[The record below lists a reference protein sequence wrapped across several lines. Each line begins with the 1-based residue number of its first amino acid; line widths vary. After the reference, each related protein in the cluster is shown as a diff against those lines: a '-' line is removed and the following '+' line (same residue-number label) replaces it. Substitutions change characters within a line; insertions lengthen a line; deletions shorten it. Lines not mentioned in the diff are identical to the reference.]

1 MVKLYVPI
9 LTQTPFAVINLT
21 FLSKVFTNIIFGNW
35 DAEDPESGIVSY
47 EIGWGSSPGLDDVWE
62 FQEIGNAKAYYAKFS
77 HGDLVKG
84 RRYYVTV
91 KAINAAGLES
101 EPVTSNGIVV
111 GKTEFVFAKN
121 DSGSFFFDT
130 VKVDSNETKEKES
143 GIGNTFGTL
152 DVPSGA
158 VEDEVKFQVYS
169 LGEKELNNGTD
180 DNTTVV
186 DPEVVKPPKVGN
198 MKW

>member
-1 MVKLYVPI
+1 M
-9 LTQTPFAVINLT
+9 
-21 FLSKVFTNIIFGNW
+21 
-35 DAEDPESGIVSY
+35 
-47 EIGWGSSPGLDDVWE
+47 
-62 FQEIGNAKAYYAKFS
+62 
-77 HGDLVKG
+77 
-84 RRYYVTV
+84 
-91 KAINAAGLES
+91 
-101 EPVTSNGIVV
+101 TSNGIVV

-130 VKVDSNETKEKES
+130 VNVNSNETKEKGS

-169 LGEKELNNGTD
+169 LGDQEFKDGTD

-186 DPEVVKPPKVGN
+186 DPEIVQPPKVRICKYKVKIQLLSISEKEFGVI
-198 MKW
+198 

>member
-1 MVKLYVPI
+1 M
-9 LTQTPFAVINLT
+9 
-21 FLSKVFTNIIFGNW
+21 S
-35 DAEDPESGIVSY
+35 
-47 EIGWGSSPGLDDVWE
+47 
-62 FQEIGNAKAYYAKFS
+62 
-77 HGDLVKG
+77 
-84 RRYYVTV
+84 
-91 KAINAAGLES
+91 
-101 EPVTSNGIVV
+101 SNGIVV

-130 VKVDSNETKEKES
+130 VNVSSNETKEKDT

-169 LGEKELNNGTD
+169 LGEQELINGTD

-186 DPEVVKPPKVGN
+186 DPEIVKPPKV
-198 MKW
+198 KIC

>member
-1 MVKLYVPI
+1 M
-9 LTQTPFAVINLT
+9 
-21 FLSKVFTNIIFGNW
+21 
-35 DAEDPESGIVSY
+35 
-47 EIGWGSSPGLDDVWE
+47 
-62 FQEIGNAKAYYAKFS
+62 
-77 HGDLVKG
+77 
-84 RRYYVTV
+84 
-91 KAINAAGLES
+91 
-101 EPVTSNGIVV
+101 TSNGIVV

-130 VKVDSNETKEKES
+130 VNVNSNETKEKGS

-169 LGEKELNNGTD
+169 LGDQEFKNGTD

-186 DPEVVKPPKVGN
+186 DPEIVQPPKVRKCKYTVKIQLLSISEKEFGVI
-198 MKW
+198 